1 MTLCLPL
8 WSLVFQK
15 EIWRGFEKTQFVS
28 LSWKITKHKHKSM
41 NEFKTGF
48 PFESRNFS
56 LQKKRYRRASRKLS
70 RTRPWRYSHWDHH
83 LHGSS
88 SSSHLWIH
96 QAMDKEMLFKY
107 QISALSILR
116 PSRASTSGLYIP
128 SRLWRKLATQ
138 FSSVKPLEAR
148 SPQSR
153 GSRTRCPSTSR
164 PTPDWAWWSK
174 VNYEVRRRWQFGRFY
189 IRIPLNILSNFL
201 ENNRY
206 FNCSCFV

>member
-1 MTLCLPL
+1 MSLKPGFHLNHAISLCRKSGAGGLPANYP
-8 WSLVFQK
+8 
-15 EIWRGFEKTQFVS
+15 EPR
-28 LSWKITKHKHKSM
+28 
-41 NEFKTGF
+41 NEGILT
-48 PFESRNFS
+48 
-56 LQKKRYRRASRKLS
+56 AM
-70 RTRPWRYSHWDHH
+70 W
-83 LHGSS
+83 SS
-88 SSSHLWIH
+88 SSW
-96 QAMDKEMLFKY
+96 LFFFQSSLNSWNKGKGNAV

-138 FSSVKPLEAR
+138 FSSVKPREAR
-148 SPQSR
+148 SRRSR
-153 GSRTRCPSTSR
+153 GSRTRCPSTWR

-174 VNYEVRRRWQFGRFY
+174 VNCEVRRRWQFGRFY